1 MRSTALNLRQLECFL
16 AVTDA
21 GSIALAA
28 TELHTSESAVSA
40 AVSGLEKALGVQLLV
55 RRRAQGV
62 TPTASGRLLRQRAR
76 VLLDDAV
83 ELELAVSGGSTPDGE
98 QAPLVG
104 SVTIGCAEE
113 MAPVIL
119 PPIIERLATE
129 HPGVTPLVEIGLE
142 ESFWPRLLSGEIDLA
157 VTLDHRQPTELEAIR
172 LKPLPLNVVLPAAH
186 PLARLQSITPAELA
200 GEDWI
205 MLSTEPG
212 ATHSFSMFNA
222 AGVTPRVRLRT
233 PSHELARSL
242 VGRGLGYTLHIH
254 RPFGDVSQEGRP
266 LAVRPLVTT
275 APVEWATLAWSAET
289 RPSPWARAVIGA
301 AGRAWPAG
309 AGDARDRG
317 SGGADSGDADAGDAD
332 LGGADSRDADSGGTH
347 AGDGRGEA

>member
-83 ELELAVSGGSTPDGE
+83 ELEIAVSGGASSDGTP
-98 QAPLVG
+98 APLVG

-129 HPGVTPLVEIGLE
+129 QPGVTPLVEIGLE

-172 LKPLPLNVVLPAAH
+172 LKPLPLNVVLPAEH
-186 PLARLQSITPAELA
+186 PLARLERITPAELA
-200 GEDWI
+200 DEDWI

-222 AGVTPRVRLRT
+222 AGVTPKVRLRT

-254 RPFGDVSQEGRP
+254 RPFGDVSQEGRA
-266 LAVRPLVTT
+266 LAVRPLVTS

-301 AGRAWPAG
+301 ATRAWPGDAG
-309 AGDARDRG
+309 ATSAAGAAGGAGAAGTTGAASAAGDAR
-317 SGGADSGDADAGDAD
+317 
-332 LGGADSRDADSGGTH
+332 
-347 AGDGRGEA
+347 